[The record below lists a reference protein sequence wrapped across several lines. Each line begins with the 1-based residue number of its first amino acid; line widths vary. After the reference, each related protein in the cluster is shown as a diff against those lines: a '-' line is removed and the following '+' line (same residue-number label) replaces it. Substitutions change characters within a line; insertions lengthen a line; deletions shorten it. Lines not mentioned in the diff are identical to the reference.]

1 MLNQGNSKFV
11 FFMGSCLLGLLV
23 GFGCDSKSG
32 STSGVSDQEH
42 EHFPAHWPESIFR
55 ASQRIDGILAA
66 PGSMPVD
73 ATSVGAAS
81 VDATSVGSETGTATL
96 TSVVELADL
105 VGWLPILAADSDL
118 GREDFSRIDAWSAQ
132 WTEPLRKHALGSGA
146 LAGNGTLEGFGQVDG
161 LREMAKGLSEICRS
175 EQARIDELQKRY
187 AE

>member
-1 MLNQGNSKFV
+1 MLSQGNSKFV

-73 ATSVGAAS
+73 ATPTAIWAGR
-81 VDATSVGSETGTATL
+81 TLVGSM
-96 TSVVELADL
+96 
-105 VGWLPILAADSDL
+105 L
-118 GREDFSRIDAWSAQ
+118 GRPSGPSLCVSTLWAQ
-132 WTEPLRKHALGSGA
+132 GH
-146 LAGNGTLEGFGQVDG
+146 
-161 LREMAKGLSEICRS
+161 
-175 EQARIDELQKRY
+175 
-187 AE
+187 

>member
-1 MLNQGNSKFV
+1 MISQGNSKFV

-32 STSGVSDQEH
+32 STADGSDQEH
-42 EHFPAHWPESIFR
+42 EHFPSHWPESIFR

-66 PGSMPVD
+66 PGAMPLG
-73 ATSVGAAS
+73 ATPFG
-81 VDATSVGSETGTATL
+81 ATSVGSETGTQTL
-96 TSVVELADL
+96 TSVAELADL

>member
-1 MLNQGNSKFV
+1 MLSQGNSKFV

-66 PGSMPVD
+66 PGTMPVD
-73 ATSVGAAS
+73 ATSVGA
-81 VDATSVGSETGTATL
+81 TSIGSETGTATL

-175 EQARIDELQKRY
+175 EQARLDELQKRY

>member
-1 MLNQGNSKFV
+1 MKGQGKTRFV
-11 FFMGSCLLGLLV
+11 SFIGSCLIGLLV
-23 GFGCDSKSG
+23 CIGCDSNAG
-32 STSGVSDQEH
+32 DPEGTSDQEH

-55 ASQRIDGILAA
+55 ASQRIEGILAD
-66 PGSMPVD
+66 PG
-73 ATSVGAAS
+73 AK
-81 VDATSVGSETGTATL
+81 SETPSL
-96 TSVVELADL
+96 SSVAELADL

-132 WTEPLRKHALGSGA
+132 WTEPLRKHALDLQKQSGS
-146 LAGNGTLEGFGQVDG
+146 GTLEGFGQVEG

>member
-1 MLNQGNSKFV
+1 MISQGNSKFV

-32 STSGVSDQEH
+32 STADGSDQEH
-42 EHFPAHWPESIFR
+42 EHFPSHWPESIFR

-66 PGSMPVD
+66 PGAMPLG
-73 ATSVGAAS
+73 ATPVG
-81 VDATSVGSETGTATL
+81 ATSVGSETGTPNL
-96 TSVVELADL
+96 TSVAELADL

-146 LAGNGTLEGFGQVDG
+146 QAGNGTLEGFGQVDG
-161 LREMAKGLSEICRS
+161 LQEMAKGLSEICRS

>member
-1 MLNQGNSKFV
+1 MRSQGNSKFV

-23 GFGCDSKSG
+23 CFGCDSKSG
-32 STSGVSDQEH
+32 STDGVSDQEH

-55 ASQRIDGILAA
+55 ASQRIDGILADSVA
-66 PGSMPVD
+66 TSAG
-73 ATSVGAAS
+73 ATSVGA
-81 VDATSVGSETGTATL
+81 TSVGIKTESPTL
-96 TSVVELADL
+96 TSVAELADL

-161 LREMAKGLSEICRS
+161 LREMAKGLSEICRI

>member
-1 MLNQGNSKFV
+1 MISQGNSKFV

-23 GFGCDSKSG
+23 CFGCDSKSG
-32 STSGVSDQEH
+32 STDGVSDQEH

-55 ASQRIDGILAA
+55 ASQSIDGILAA
-66 PGSMPVD
+66 PGTMPVD
-73 ATSVGAAS
+73 ATSVGA
-81 VDATSVGSETGTATL
+81 TSVGSETGTQTL
-96 TSVVELADL
+96 TSVAELADL

-146 LAGNGTLEGFGQVDG
+146 QAGNGPLEGFGQVDG

>member
-1 MLNQGNSKFV
+1 MMSQGNSKFV

-23 GFGCDSKSG
+23 CFGCDSKSG
-32 STSGVSDQEH
+32 STDGVSDQEH

-55 ASQRIDGILAA
+55 ASQRIDGILADSVA
-66 PGSMPVD
+66 TSAG
-73 ATSVGAAS
+73 ATSVGA
-81 VDATSVGSETGTATL
+81 TSVGIKTESPTL
-96 TSVVELADL
+96 TSVAELADL

-132 WTEPLRKHALGSGA
+132 WTEPLRKYALGSGA

-161 LREMAKGLSEICRS
+161 LREMAKGLSEICRI

>member
-1 MLNQGNSKFV
+1 MMSQGNSKFV

-66 PGSMPVD
+66 PGTMPVD
-73 ATSVGAAS
+73 ATSVGA
-81 VDATSVGSETGTATL
+81 TSIGSETGTPTL
-96 TSVVELADL
+96 TSVAELADL

-146 LAGNGTLEGFGQVDG
+146 LAGNGTLEGFGQVEG

>member
-1 MLNQGNSKFV
+1 MMSQGNSKFV

-66 PGSMPVD
+66 PGTMPV
-73 ATSVGAAS
+73 G
-81 VDATSVGSETGTATL
+81 ATSVGSETGTPTL
-96 TSVVELADL
+96 TSVAELADL

-146 LAGNGTLEGFGQVDG
+146 LAGNGTLGGFGQVDG

-175 EQARIDELQKRY
+175 EQARLDELQKRY

>member
-1 MLNQGNSKFV
+1 MMSQGNSKFV

-23 GFGCDSKSG
+23 CFGCDSKSG
-32 STSGVSDQEH
+32 STDGVSDQEH

-55 ASQRIDGILAA
+55 ASQRIDGILAD
-66 PGSMPVD
+66 PV
-73 ATSVGAAS
+73 ATSVGLKTESPTLSS
-81 VDATSVGSETGTATL
+81 VA
-96 TSVVELADL
+96 ELADL

-118 GREDFSRIDAWSAQ
+118 GREDFNRIDAWSAQ
-132 WTEPLRKHALGSGA
+132 WIEPLRKHALGSGA

-161 LREMAKGLSEICRS
+161 LREMAKGLSEICRI

>member
-1 MLNQGNSKFV
+1 MMSQGNSKFV

-23 GFGCDSKSG
+23 CFGCDSKSG
-32 STSGVSDQEH
+32 STDGVSDQEH

-55 ASQRIDGILAA
+55 ASQRIDGILAD
-66 PGSMPVD
+66 PV
-73 ATSVGAAS
+73 AMSVGL
-81 VDATSVGSETGTATL
+81 ETESPTL
-96 TSVVELADL
+96 TPVAELADL

-146 LAGNGTLEGFGQVDG
+146 LAGNGTFEGFGQVDG
-161 LREMAKGLSEICRS
+161 LREMAKGLSEICRN

>member
-1 MLNQGNSKFV
+1 MMSQGNSKFV
-11 FFMGSCLLGLLV
+11 FFVGSCLLGLLV

-42 EHFPAHWPESIFR
+42 EHFPAHWPVSIFR

-66 PGSMPVD
+66 PGAMPLG
-73 ATSVGAAS
+73 ATPVG
-81 VDATSVGSETGTATL
+81 ATSVGSETGTPTL
-96 TSVVELADL
+96 TSVAELADL

-118 GREDFSRIDAWSAQ
+118 GSEDFSRIDAWSAQ

-161 LREMAKGLSEICRS
+161 LREMAKGLSEICQS

>member
-1 MLNQGNSKFV
+1 MMSQGNSKFV

-32 STSGVSDQEH
+32 STDGVSDQEH

-66 PGSMPVD
+66 PGTMP
-73 ATSVGAAS
+73 
-81 VDATSVGSETGTATL
+81 VDATSVGSETGTPTL
-96 TSVVELADL
+96 TSVAELADL

-146 LAGNGTLEGFGQVDG
+146 LAGNGTLGDFGQVEG

-175 EQARIDELQKRY
+175 EQVRIDELQKRY